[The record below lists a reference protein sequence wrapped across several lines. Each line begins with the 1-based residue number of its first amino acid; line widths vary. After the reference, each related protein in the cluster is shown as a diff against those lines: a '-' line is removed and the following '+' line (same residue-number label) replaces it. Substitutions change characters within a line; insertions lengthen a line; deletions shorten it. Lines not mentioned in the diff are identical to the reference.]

1 MRKKSMFK
9 KLLSGVLAAALAATA
24 LISAPISAGA
34 VSGEDQ
40 SFEDLDQYEIVEAMA
55 PGWNLGNQ
63 LEASINGKPGETS
76 WGNPT
81 ITKDTIKMV
90 KDAGFKS
97 VRIPVSYLDYIGD
110 KDSGYEIRSSWL
122 DRVQQVVDYCMELDM
137 YAIINIHGD
146 GYTTVY
152 NGWLMSRPETSGRN
166 GVKPEPYTAEE
177 QLEVNKKFELVWK
190 QIATRFKNYD
200 EHLIFESMN
209 EVFDGSYSA
218 PDEEKYAQ
226 INTYNQIFVDTVR
239 KTSTNNSKRWLLIP
253 GWNTDINYTAGN
265 YGFKIP
271 TDTNRDSSIPAN
283 EQRIMIS
290 VHYYNPWD
298 FCGEGKFSKTEW
310 GTDDEIKAL
319 TDNFDLCYSKFV
331 NKGYPVIIGECGAVD
346 QNNIDSRVKWISTVC
361 KTARSRGMVP
371 VYWDNNGHGTG
382 PDKFGLFDRTTKK
395 VTQPEMIKAIMDAY
409 VGEPDPAPVIIDP
422 ITKDEALAVIYSTN
436 AAGAQTL
443 VNTTADASMN
453 GATTVR
459 VYFDTASDVSFN
471 QYANIVI
478 SSDVAGTA
486 SKATVAGDSD
496 ITGATNLSADLTLKS
511 AISTGD
517 SVSVAAYTAS
527 WKNASDY
534 AYLIRQVDFLDADG
548 NVLKTVKK
556 SEGLLGDVNGDGDIT
571 TADVGLANAQAKGT
585 GNLTDDQF
593 ARADIDGNGE
603 ITTSDVGRINS
614 HAKGVN
620 LLW

>member
-40 SFEDLDQYEIVEAMA
+40 SFEDLDQYEIVEAMSPA
-55 PGWNLGNQ
+55 WNLGNQ
-63 LEASINGKPGETS
+63 LEASIGGVPGETS
-76 WGNPT
+76 WSNPK
-81 ITKDTIKMV
+81 ITQKTIKMV
-90 KDAGFKS
+90 KDAGFKGI
-97 VRIPVSYLDYIGD
+97 RIPISYLSKIGSAPNYTI
-110 KDSGYEIRSSWL
+110 DSNWL
-122 DRVQQVVDYCMELDM
+122 NRIKEVVDYCMEEDM
-137 YAIINIHGD
+137 YAIINMHGD
-146 GYTTVY
+146 GYNTVTG
-152 NGWLMSRPETSGRN
+152 GWLLCNAPESQQ
-166 GVKPEPYTAEE
+166 AEIKAKYE
-177 QLEVNKKFELVWK
+177 SCWR
-190 QIATRFKNYD
+190 QIADIFVDYD

-209 EVFDGSYSA
+209 EEFDGVYST
-218 PDEEKYAQ
+218 PNKKYYAN
-226 INTYNQIFVDTVR
+226 INAYNQIFVDTVR
-239 KTSTNNSKRWLLIP
+239 QTGGNNAKRWLLFP
-253 GWNTDINYTAGN
+253 GWNTDINYTCGD
-265 YGFKIP
+265 YGFEIP
-271 TDTNRDSSIPAN
+271 TDTYRDPSIPAD
-283 EQRIMIS
+283 EHRLMIS

-298 FCGEGKFSKTEW
+298 FCGEGKTKEW
-310 GTDDEIKAL
+310 GTDDEVKTL
-319 TDNFDLCYSKFV
+319 TDNFDRCYSKFV
-331 NKGYPVIIGECGAVD
+331 VKGYPVVIGEYGAVNA
-346 QNNIDSRVKWISTVC
+346 NNTESRVKFVNTVC
-361 KTARSRGMVP
+361 RTARSRGMVP
-371 VYWDNNGHGTG
+371 VYWDNNGHGVG
-382 PDKFGLFDRTTKK
+382 ADKFGLFDRSTFK
-395 VTQPEMIKAIMDAY
+395 VTQPEVIAGIMSAY
-409 VGEPDPAPVIIDP
+409 EGEPDPTPVIIEP
-422 ITKDEALAVIYSTN
+422 ITKDQALAVIYSTN

-556 SEGLLGDVNGDGDIT
+556 SEGLLGDVNGDGKIT
-571 TADVGLANAQAKGT
+571 TLDVGLANAQAKGT

>member
-40 SFEDLDQYEIVEAMA
+40 SFEDLDQYEIVEAMSPA
-55 PGWNLGNQ
+55 WNVGNQ
-63 LEASINGKPGETS
+63 LEASNSGVPSETAWVS
-76 WGNPT
+76 T
-81 ITKDTIKMV
+81 KITKELIHAV
-90 KDAGFKS
+90 KEQGFKA
-97 VRIPVSYLDYIGD
+97 VRIPISYLSKIGSAPNYTI
-110 KDSGYEIRSSWL
+110 DSNWL
-122 DRVQQVVDYCMELDM
+122 KRIKEVVDYCMEEDM
-137 YAIINIHGD
+137 YAIINMHGD
-146 GYTTVY
+146 GYYTVTG
-152 NGWLMSRPETSGRN
+152 GWLLCG
-166 GVKPEPYTAEE
+166 AENQTE
-177 QLEVNKKFELVWK
+177 IKAKYKTVWT
-190 QIATRFKNYD
+190 QVAQTFSDYD

-209 EVFDGSYSA
+209 EVFDNTYSD
-218 PDEEKYAQ
+218 PNSEKYKN
-226 INTYNQIFVDTVR
+226 INDYNQIFVDTVR
-239 KTSTNNSKRWLLIP
+239 QTGGNNTKRWLLVP
-253 GWNTDINYTAGN
+253 GWNTNINYTAGD
-265 YGFKIP
+265 YGFEIP
-271 TDTNRDSSIPAN
+271 TDTYKDSSISGH
-283 EQRIMIS
+283 RIMIS
-290 VHYYNPWD
+290 VHYYDPWG
-298 FCGEGKFSKTEW
+298 FAGEESPSKAGYTTTW
-310 GTDDEIKAL
+310 GTDDEINAMKDQL
-319 TDNFDLCYSKFV
+319 LRCYVKFV
-331 NKGYPVIIGECGAVD
+331 NKGYPVVIGEYGSID
-346 QNNIDSRVKWISTVC
+346 KNNTESRVKYANELN
-361 KTARSRGMVP
+361 KAARSMNMVP
-371 VYWDNNGHGTG
+371 VYWDNGWNGNNG
-382 PDKFGLFDRTTKK
+382 FGLINRATYA
-395 VTQPEMIKAIMDAY
+395 VTQPEIIAGIMSAY
-409 VGEPDPAPVIIDP
+409 EGEPDPTPVIIEP
-422 ITKDEALAVIYSTN
+422 ITKDQALAVIYSTN